1 MPKIV
6 HDKPCYSFLA
16 VGLIGVLV
24 HLWVPVDSDY
34 GVFAGIFLGRSAI
47 VMMVF
52 GVAGLCHLVGSCFRP
67 ESDSA
72 SPQTLCFL
80 GALVAAV
87 VATFI

>member
-1 MPKIV
+1 MLKIL
-6 HDKPCYSFLA
+6 HDRPSYLFLA
-16 VGLIGVLV
+16 VGLIGVLA

-34 GVFAGIFLGRSAI
+34 GVFAGIFLGRAAI

-52 GVAGLCHLVGSCFRP
+52 GVVGLCHLVGNCFRP

-80 GALVAAV
+80 GAVVAAV
-87 VATFI
+87 VATIA